1 MLGEYLKSLRSELK
15 LSQRAL
21 SEKSGVS
28 NAEISRIE
36 SGERKRP
43 SEDVLRA
50 LALGLNVDVNELIEK
65 ANYMYFDS
73 NASRFISREKTNAE
87 LYREECEDKFISI
100 ITPRILKE
108 GFNMSLVKRSP
119 LGNIMFSKEDY
130 IWRVKFIPKL
140 PSGRAL
146 GFSTRILMDTYGYLA
161 IYDELNISK
170 FTIATD
176 DESLYNRL
184 IRKNPIHLDVFIS
197 IMLVDLESYRVV
209 DEYKFEK
216 PQPIFY

>member
-1 MLGEYLKSLRSELK
+1 MLGEYLKNLRSELK

-73 NASRFISREKTNAE
+73 NASRFISREKTNTE
-87 LYREECEDKFISI
+87 NYRE
-100 ITPRILKE
+100 
-108 GFNMSLVKRSP
+108 
-119 LGNIMFSKEDY
+119 
-130 IWRVKFIPKL
+130 
-140 PSGRAL
+140 
-146 GFSTRILMDTYGYLA
+146 
-161 IYDELNISK
+161 
-170 FTIATD
+170 
-176 DESLYNRL
+176 
-184 IRKNPIHLDVFIS
+184 
-197 IMLVDLESYRVV
+197 
-209 DEYKFEK
+209 
-216 PQPIFY
+216 